1 MMLESPPLLS
11 GVLVV
16 MAYRCDRLVCR
27 VGVSEYIATL
37 CAHVRIYIIRY
48 MARMMLRLVLKCL
61 AHWYKYINKCTCI
74 VKLCYLCGRICT
86 IKCKSMK
93 KLVIS
98 LAAAMAATSAFAG
111 GLLTTTSQNAHYLRF
126 FTQDANITLTSLYAN
141 PAGQAFL
148 SNGWH
153 MGISS
158 MSAMQSRTIDTTTP
172 LFKFNANNPNSMHQY
187 KGDAFAPVV
196 PAIDVT
202 YNQDKW
208 SISAHLGLVGGGG
221 ACEFENGLGSLETI
235 AASSIY
241 SVVFPALVGN
251 IMSNGVPEDQARAMA
266 GQLFRYD
273 LNSYM
278 KGKQYYFGLQVGGT
292 YKILDNLAVYAGVRG
307 VYATCNYNGYI
318 QDMEYS
324 VDGGQTFLPAHD
336 PSVPFGNQNLSMNC
350 EQVGF
355 GVTPILGIHYRPNK
369 HWELAAKY
377 EFKTRIRLKNTSDM
391 NKYTNFLATNPS
403 SPAYPILS
411 QFADGRKVAE
421 DMPGLLTIG
430 VQYSPIQDLRI
441 AAAYHLFQDKSATKF
456 ADKHTSKYIDSNTM
470 EYLAGVEWKF
480 CKWVTASC
488 SWQMTNYGLTDAY
501 MNDVSFN
508 LSSNSMGL
516 GVRIHPTKL
525 FNIDLGYMHTF
536 YKDREVKTQIAGLGT
551 KSDLYSRTNDVV
563 GIGFNFAW

>member
-1 MMLESPPLLS
+1 MHINGQNVLPLRS
-11 GVLVV
+11 
-16 MAYRCDRLVCR
+16 
-27 VGVSEYIATL
+27 
-37 CAHVRIYIIRY
+37 
-48 MARMMLRLVLKCL
+48 
-61 AHWYKYINKCTCI
+61 NCTNNDKI
-74 VKLCYLCGRICT
+74 
-86 IKCKSMK
+86 MK
-93 KLVIS
+93 KIIVS
-98 LAAAMAATSAFAG
+98 LATAMAATTAFAG

-158 MSAMQSRTIDTTTP
+158 MSAMQTRTIDTNFP
-172 LFKFNANNPNSMHQY
+172 LFAYSGKNSSMTHSY

-196 PAIDVT
+196 PAVDVT
-202 YNQDKW
+202 YNRDKW

-221 ACEFENGLGSLETI
+221 ACEFEDGLGSLESI
-235 AASSIY
+235 AAGSIY
-241 SVVFPALVGN
+241 SVVAPALASN
-251 IMSNGVPEDQARAMA
+251 LMANGVPAEQVPAMI
-266 GQLFRYD
+266 GQMFRYD
-273 LNSYM
+273 INSYM

-324 VDGGQTFLPAHD
+324 VDGGQTYLPAHD
-336 PSVPFGNQNLSMNC
+336 PGVPFGNQNLSMNC

-355 GVTPILGIHYRPNK
+355 GITPVLGIHYRPNK
-369 HWELAAKY
+369 HWEIAAKY

-391 NKYTNFLATNPS
+391 NKYTSFLATHPYLDEAGTVANS
-403 SPAYPILS
+403 AYPILS
-411 QFADGRKVAE
+411 QFADGKKVAE

-441 AAAYHLFQDKSATKF
+441 AGAWHYFQDKSATKYGG
-456 ADKHTSKYIDSNTM
+456 KHTSKYIKDNTM
-470 EYLAGVEWKF
+470 EFLAGVEWKF

-488 SWQMTNYGLTDAY
+488 SWQNTNYGLTDAY

-536 YKDREVKTQIAGLGT
+536 YKDREVKTMTAVGEKI
-551 KSDLYSRTNDVV
+551 DRYNRTNDVV

>member
-1 MMLESPPLLS
+1 MRFSALNMLKDIALLHKS
-11 GVLVV
+11 VVL
-16 MAYRCDRLVCR
+16 
-27 VGVSEYIATL
+27 
-37 CAHVRIYIIRY
+37 
-48 MARMMLRLVLKCL
+48 
-61 AHWYKYINKCTCI
+61 CTDMI
-74 VKLCYLCGRICT
+74 KMCYLCSQICT
-86 IKCKSMK
+86 NKYKIMK
-93 KLVIS
+93 KIAIS
-98 LAAAMAATSAFAG
+98 VASAMFAATAFAG

-158 MSAMQSRTIDTTTP
+158 FSAVQSRTIDTTMP
-172 LFKFNANNPNSMHQY
+172 LFAYSAKNPNLTHRFE
-187 KGDAFAPVV
+187 GNAFAPVV
-196 PAIDVT
+196 PAVDVT
-202 YNQDKW
+202 YNHDKW

-221 ACEFENGLGSLETI
+221 ACEFESGLGSLESI
-235 AASSIY
+235 AAGNIY

-251 IMSNGVPEDQARAMA
+251 IMSQGVPADQAQAMA
-266 GQLFRYD
+266 GQMFQYD

-278 KGKQYYFGLQVGGT
+278 KGKQYYFGLQVGAT
-292 YKILDNLAVYAGVRG
+292 YKILDNLAVFAGVRG

-324 VDGGQTFLPAHD
+324 VDGGQTFLPAQN
-336 PSVPFGNQNLSMNC
+336 PSVPFGNQNLSLNC

-369 HWELAAKY
+369 HWEIAAKY

-391 NKYTNFLATNPS
+391 NKYTTFLAT
-403 SPAYPILS
+403 SPYLDAAQTVPNTAYPILS
-411 QFADGRKVAE
+411 QFADGQRVAE

-430 VQYSPIQDLRI
+430 VQYSPIENLRL
-441 AAAYHLFQDKSATKF
+441 AGAYHLFQDKSATKF
-456 ADKHTSKYIDSNTM
+456 GGKHTSEYISSNTM

-480 CKWVTASC
+480 CKWITASC
-488 SWQMTNYGLTDAY
+488 SWQKTDYGLTDKY

-508 LSSNSMGL
+508 LSNNSMGL

-536 YKDREVKTQIAGLGT
+536 YKDREVTTQTAVGE
-551 KSDLYSRTNDVV
+551 KKDLYSRTNDVV